1 MNFLK
6 DRDKRTK
13 NRQKRKE
20 AFDKAIN
27 LSAISEKNV
36 FRFAVS
42 EENDRVRLLDEGAI
56 VTAYGDLDIYI
67 MKGTIEKFLNRQNEF
82 LDNLTDDYVGS
93 INIGHQDFATNPD
106 SIVGSWTPTDL
117 HLTDNGEGRHGLD
130 VDLHIMEEHPRIVA
144 LKVQGIDV
152 GVSVE
157 MYLHFDEEASK
168 EVSKKN
174 DAFMVDEIFISD
186 FGIVGECGN
195 VGSSGTI
202 SLKGGEDM
210 KKADINLEVEEKE
223 LDEEMEEKAEEVKE
237 EVTESD
243 EETEEGESE
252 EEDKDEE
259 AVDETEDDEVDGEE
273 SEEEESD
280 DEEAE
285 DEEVEESVDKLSI
298 VEKLM
303 AKVEAL
309 ESDVDE
315 LKKENAEL
323 KKSNRKKEKKLKAL
337 KEADKEF
344 TERFK
349 GLSVSLGLT
358 KEEEEPKEEITEKR
372 YSGGDGIGE

>member
-6 DRDKRTK
+6 DRDRRTK

-27 LSAISEKNV
+27 LSAWNDKKV
-36 FRFAVS
+36 YRFAVS

-56 VTAYGDLDIYI
+56 VTANGNLDIYI
-67 MKGTIEKFLNRQNEF
+67 MKGTIEKFLEGKNRN
-82 LDNLTDDYVGS
+82 LDNLTADYVGS

-106 SIVGSWTPTDL
+106 SIVGSWTPSDL

-130 VDLHIMEEHPRIVA
+130 VDLHITEEHPRIIA

-168 EVSKKN
+168 EN
-174 DAFMVDEIFISD
+174 DAWMVDEIFISD
-186 FGIVGECGN
+186 FAIVGECGN
-195 VGSSGTI
+195 VGSSETI
-202 SLKGGEDM
+202 SLKGGESM

-237 EVTESD
+237 EVTESE
-243 EETEEGESE
+243 EETAEEEAE
-252 EEDKDEE
+252 EEDTDDEE
-259 AVDETEDDEVDGEE
+259 EVDEESVDDEAEDEE
-273 SEEEESD
+273 SDEESD

-285 DEEVEESVDKLSI
+285 GEEVEESVDKLSI

-309 ESDVDE
+309 ETSVDE

-358 KEEEEPKEEITEKR
+358 KEEDEPKKEVTDVR
-372 YSGGDGIGE
+372 YASGDGIGE